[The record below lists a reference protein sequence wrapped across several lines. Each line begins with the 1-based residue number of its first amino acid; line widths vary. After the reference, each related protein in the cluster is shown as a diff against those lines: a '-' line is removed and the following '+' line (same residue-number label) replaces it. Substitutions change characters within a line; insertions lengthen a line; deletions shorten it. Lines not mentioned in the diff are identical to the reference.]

1 MLCNLLFS
9 SSFGGGF
16 YLCSMR
22 KEKITNF
29 EEARRCLK
37 NLFTNISP
45 QKSRPKI
52 VQTRTRGL
60 EEEVSF
66 KELIQDLY
74 LSHLEDDPR
83 DRRSYQEQLQEF
95 QEWYKKLPPGTDKYL
110 VERMILRP
118 GYSCLSEE
126 ESKELRDKYFRKP
139 VKISVVKM
147 S

>member
-1 MLCNLLFS
+1 
-9 SSFGGGF
+9 
-16 YLCSMR
+16 MR
-22 KEKITNF
+22 KSPIDNF

-45 QKSRPKI
+45 QKSRPCI
-52 VQTRTRGL
+52 VETRTRGL
-60 EEEVSF
+60 EEEVTY
-66 KELIQDLY
+66 KALIQDLY

-83 DRRSYQEQLQEF
+83 ERGRSYQEQLQEF
-95 QEWYKKLPPGTDKYL
+95 NEWYSKLEPGTDKYL

-118 GYSCLSEE
+118 GYSCLSEP

-139 VKISVVKM
+139 VKISVIKM

>member
-1 MLCNLLFS
+1 
-9 SSFGGGF
+9 
-16 YLCSMR
+16 MR

-37 NLFTNISP
+37 NLFMNISP

-60 EEEVSF
+60 EEEVSYR
-66 KELIQDLY
+66 ELVQDLY
-74 LSHLEDDPR
+74 FSYLEDDPR
-83 DRRSYQEQLQEF
+83 DKRSYQEQLEEF
-95 QEWYKKLPPGTDKYL
+95 QEWYSKLKPGTDKYL

-126 ESKELRDKYFRKP
+126 ESKQLRDKYFRKKP
-139 VKISVVKM
+139 IVIKVVKVE
-147 S
+147 

>member
-1 MLCNLLFS
+1 
-9 SSFGGGF
+9 
-16 YLCSMR
+16 MR
-22 KEKITNF
+22 KSPIDNF

-45 QKSRPKI
+45 QKDRPHI
-52 VQTRTRGL
+52 VQARTRGL
-60 EEEVSF
+60 EEEVSY

-83 DRRSYQEQLQEF
+83 DKRSYQEQLQEF
-95 QEWYKKLPPGTDKYL
+95 QEWYSKLEPGTDKYL

-118 GYSCLSEE
+118 GYATLSEE
-126 ESKELRDKYFRKP
+126 ESKELRKKYFLKP
-139 VKISVVKM
+139 VKISVVKV

>member
-1 MLCNLLFS
+1 
-9 SSFGGGF
+9 
-16 YLCSMR
+16 MR
-22 KEKITNF
+22 KSPIDNF

-45 QKSRPKI
+45 QKDRPRI

-60 EEEVSF
+60 EEEVSYR
-66 KELIQDLY
+66 ELVQDLY

-83 DRRSYQEQLQEF
+83 ENKRSYSEQLEEF
-95 QEWYKKLPPGTDKYL
+95 REWYKKLPPGTDKYL

-126 ESKELRDKYFRKP
+126 ESKELRNRYFRTPIEIK
-139 VKISVVKM
+139 VVKVD
-147 S
+147 

>member
-1 MLCNLLFS
+1 
-9 SSFGGGF
+9 
-16 YLCSMR
+16 MR
-22 KEKITNF
+22 KSPIDNF
-29 EEARRCLK
+29 EECRRCLK

-45 QKSRPKI
+45 QKDRPQI
-52 VQTRTRGL
+52 VEVRRKGL
-60 EEEVSF
+60 EEEVSY

-74 LSHLEDDPR
+74 FSHWEDDPQ
-83 DRRSYQEQLQEF
+83 DKRSYSEQLEDF
-95 QEWYKKLPPGTDKYL
+95 QEWYKGLPPGTDKYL

-126 ESKELRDKYFRKP
+126 EAKELRKKYFLKP

>member
-1 MLCNLLFS
+1 
-9 SSFGGGF
+9 
-16 YLCSMR
+16 MR
-22 KEKITNF
+22 KSPIGNF

-45 QKSRPKI
+45 QKDRPSI

-60 EEEVSF
+60 EEEVSY
-66 KELIQDLY
+66 KELVQDLY

-83 DRRSYQEQLQEF
+83 DKRSYAEQLQEF

-118 GYSCLSEE
+118 GYSCLSEKE
-126 ESKELRDKYFRKP
+126 AEELRDKYFRRP
-139 VKISVVKM
+139 VKISVVKV

>member
-1 MLCNLLFS
+1 
-9 SSFGGGF
+9 
-16 YLCSMR
+16 MR
-22 KEKITNF
+22 KSPIDNF

-45 QKSRPKI
+45 QKDRPSI

-60 EEEVSF
+60 EEEVTYE
-66 KELIQDLY
+66 ELIKDLY
-74 LSHLEDDPR
+74 FSHLEDDPR
-83 DRRSYQEQLQEF
+83 DKRSYQEQLEEF
-95 QEWYKKLPPGTDKYL
+95 QEWYSKLPPGTDKYL

-126 ESKELRDKYFRKP
+126 ESKQLRDAYFRKP
-139 VKISVVKM
+139 VKISVIKV

>member
-1 MLCNLLFS
+1 
-9 SSFGGGF
+9 
-16 YLCSMR
+16 MR
-22 KEKITNF
+22 KSPIDNF
-29 EEARRCLK
+29 EECRRCLK
-37 NLFTNISP
+37 NLFMNISP
-45 QKSRPKI
+45 QKDRPRI

-66 KELIQDLY
+66 KELVQDLY

-83 DRRSYQEQLQEF
+83 DKRSYQEQLEEF

-126 ESKELRDKYFRKP
+126 ESKELRDRYFRKP
-139 VKISVVKM
+139 VKISVIKM

>member
-1 MLCNLLFS
+1 
-9 SSFGGGF
+9 
-16 YLCSMR
+16 MR

-52 VQTRTRGL
+52 VEVRRKGL
-60 EEEVSF
+60 EEEVSY
-66 KELIQDLY
+66 KALIQDLY
-74 LSHLEDDPR
+74 LSHLEDDPQ
-83 DRRSYQEQLQEF
+83 DLRSYQEQLEEF

-118 GYSCLSEE
+118 GYSCLSES
-126 ESKELRDKYFRKP
+126 ESKELRDRYFRKP
-139 VKISVVKM
+139 IVIKVVKADA
-147 S
+147 

>member
-1 MLCNLLFS
+1 
-9 SSFGGGF
+9 
-16 YLCSMR
+16 MR
-22 KEKITNF
+22 KSPIDCF

-45 QKSRPKI
+45 QKDRPQI
-52 VQTRTRGL
+52 VETRTRGL
-60 EEEVSF
+60 EEEVSY
-66 KELIQDLY
+66 KELVQDLY
-74 LSHLEDDPR
+74 FSHLEDDPR
-83 DRRSYQEQLQEF
+83 DKREYQEQLQEF

-118 GYSCLSEE
+118 GYATLSEE
-126 ESKELRDKYFRKP
+126 ESRELRKKYFLKP